1 MKENKEIKIIS
12 PKVRDILKL
21 LGKGILLSSL
31 FLFPGTGL
39 GIKAIYDI
47 YEKANKN
54 KELQEWERYNLPR
67 LRYILNRLRRQK
79 LIEVEEQNGYSIVK
93 LTYKG
98 RLRTLKYKLEEMALE
113 IPKHWDG
120 KWRLIIYDITKFK
133 RKQQS
138 AFRRMLKKL
147 QMLPLQK
154 SVYLTPYSCAQEIE
168 FLREYFEVGEG
179 VIYII
184 AEKIENEGVYKR
196 YFDL

>member
-1 MKENKEIKIIS
+1 MKENNETRIIS

-39 GIKAIYDI
+39 GIKAIYDV
-47 YEKANKN
+47 YEKTNKN
-54 KELQEWERYNLPR
+54 KELQEWEKYNLPR

-168 FLREYFEVGEG
+168 FLREYFEVGEE

-184 AEKIENEGVYKR
+184 AEKIENEEVYKR
-196 YFDL
+196 YFNL

>member
-12 PKVRDILKL
+12 PKVRDILEL

-31 FLFPGTGL
+31 FLFPGAGL
-39 GIKAIYDI
+39 GIKAIYDV

-54 KELQEWERYNLPR
+54 KELQKWERYNLPR

-98 RLRTLKYKLEEMALE
+98 RLRTLKYKIEEMALE

-133 RKQQS
+133 KRQQA

-154 SVYLTPYSCAQEIE
+154 SVYLTPYSCVQEIE
-168 FLREYFEVGEG
+168 FLREYFDVGEG

-184 AEKIENEGVYKR
+184 AEKIENEEVYR
-196 YFDL
+196 CYFDL

>member
-1 MKENKEIKIIS
+1 MKENKEAKIIS
-12 PKVRDILKL
+12 PKVKDILEL

-31 FLFPGTGL
+31 FLFPGAGI
-39 GIKAIYDI
+39 GIKAIYDT
-47 YEKANKN
+47 YEQAKRK
-54 KELQEWERYNLPR
+54 KELQEWEKFNLPR

-79 LIEVEEQNGYSIVK
+79 LIEVEEQNGYSIIK

-98 RLRTLKYKLEEMALE
+98 RLRTLKYKLEEMALK

-133 RKQQS
+133 KRQQA

-154 SVYLTPYSCAQEIE
+154 SVYLTPYPCAKEVE
-168 FLREYFEVGEG
+168 FLREYFQVSEG

-184 AEKIENEGVYKR
+184 AEKIENEEIYKK
-196 YFDL
+196 YFCL